1 MRNFIVRER
10 TPRLVML
17 YAVYLYL
24 LGLSY
29 RCVEGALRPFAQRSH
44 VAVWKWV
51 QRLGSRCRSLF
62 TARSRFAVVDETQ
75 IWIGGEAWWLWI
87 AIDPARR
94 AILAMRISAH
104 RNSLVAWIF
113 LRTLKTRCGVR
124 RIATDG
130 ALFYPWAASRLR
142 LRHSSSTGLERSR
155 VERAIGAVKD
165 RLRAFDVHFP
175 CRCEDKEHVRR
186 FLALYRVWYNH
197 ARTHMTLEAPPIPT
211 TSPDEFRRLKNTMEV
226 IALS

>member
-1 MRNFIVRER
+1 MF
-10 TPRLVML
+10 
-17 YAVYLYL
+17 YAVYLCL

-29 RCVEGALRPFAQRSH
+29 RCVEGALRPFARRSH

-62 TARSRFAVVDETQ
+62 TARSRFAVVDETR

-87 AIDPARR
+87 AVDPASR
-94 AILAMRISAH
+94 AILAMHISAH

-113 LRTLKTRCGVR
+113 LRMLKARCGVR
-124 RIATDG
+124 SIATDG
-130 ALFYPWAASRLR
+130 APFYPWAAKR
-142 LRHSSSTGLERSR
+142 LRHGPSTDLERSR
-155 VERAIGAVKD
+155 VERVIEAVKD
-165 RLRAFDVHFP
+165 RLRAFDIHFP

-186 FLALYRVWYNH
+186 FLALYRLHYNH
-197 ARTHMTLEAPPIPT
+197 VRTHMTLEAPPIPT
-211 TSPDEFRRLKNTMEV
+211 PSPDEFKRFNTMMEV